1 MTEKFGSRV
10 EEVKGADLLI
20 AQGAAVISELGWKP
34 YLSKAVSIQMCDNS
48 FFDLFKQ
55 DEIIVSGIGNTNE
68 EEFVCVDQR
77 RKNAKVIIR
86 ERFDGE
92 AGKTLAILNVP
103 TLGNANFGD
112 EIIVSGT
119 IDRDI
124 VLTVKA
130 HSKFVN
136 DVDDPD
142 EKTIEKVLEIYKLC
156 FGLEIDKREEIKRSF
171 WEIFNQVFKI

>member
-1 MTEKFGSRV
+1 M
-10 EEVKGADLLI
+10 
-20 AQGAAVISELGWKP
+20 
-34 YLSKAVSIQMCDNS
+34 
-48 FFDLFKQ
+48 
-55 DEIIVSGIGNTNE
+55 
-68 EEFVCVDQR
+68 
-77 RKNAKVIIR
+77 
-86 ERFDGE
+86 
-92 AGKTLAILNVP
+92 NVP